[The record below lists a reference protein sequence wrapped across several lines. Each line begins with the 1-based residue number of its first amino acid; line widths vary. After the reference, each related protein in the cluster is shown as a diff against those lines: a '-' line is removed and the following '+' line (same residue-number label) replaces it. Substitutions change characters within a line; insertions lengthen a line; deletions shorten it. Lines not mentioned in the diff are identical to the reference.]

1 MMSGMTLSVRRLE
14 PNDAE
19 AGRRLGMEAFGVPST
34 PPASLATIDQAGIIW
49 YGAFDDDLLVAQLI
63 DRQYDAY
70 FGGVP
75 VPTCGVAGVTV
86 AAEHR
91 GRGLLT
97 PLFTRLLR
105 DAKQRGALISTL
117 FPSAPRIYRRFGY
130 EAIAEYVTVEV
141 PSQALAA
148 VPKPTT
154 IRTRRA
160 TAADFDAIRGI
171 YDAWAIEQNGPL
183 SRRGGSFTA
192 TAEDFINS
200 FTGVTAAVDLNN
212 TICGFASWRRGEG
225 VGHGASIT
233 VSDLLATGADAY
245 RALLW
250 VIGSFASV
258 AATVKIDTSGD
269 DLARLFLPSND
280 WRVISA
286 FPYMLAILDVAES
299 LTRRRYPPSMAATLR
314 FEVDGHFLPENN
326 HAYELTVNEGW
337 ATCSD
342 ADHVDR
348 TFTPRGLS
356 LLYAGTQSCANLRLA
371 GHLDGGDVKEDLDW
385 DALFGGRQGH
395 IRDYF

>member
-1 MMSGMTLSVRRLE
+1 MTLSVHRLE
-14 PNDAE
+14 PDDAE
-19 AGRRLGMEAFGVPST
+19 AARRLGMEAFGVPST
-34 PPASLATIDQAGIIW
+34 PPAGPATIDKPGTIW
-49 YGAFDDDLLVAQLI
+49 YGVFDHDLLVAQLI

-91 GRGLLT
+91 GRGILT
-97 PLFTRLLR
+97 PLFAKLLR
-105 DAKQRGALISTL
+105 EAKQRGALISTL

-130 EAIAEYVTVEV
+130 ETIVEYVRVEV
-141 PSQALAA
+141 PSQTLAA
-148 VPKPTT
+148 VPHPTT

-183 SRRGGSFTA
+183 SRRGVSFTA
-192 TAEDFINS
+192 TAEDFIDN
-200 FTGVTAAVDLNN
+200 FTGVTVAIDLND
-212 TICGFASWRRGEG
+212 TIRGFTSWQRGEG

-233 VSDLLATGADAY
+233 VADLLATSADAY

-258 AATVKIDTSGD
+258 AGTVKIDTSGD
-269 DLARLFLPSND
+269 DLARLFLPSTD
-280 WRVISA
+280 WKVISA
-286 FPYMLAILDVAES
+286 FPYMLTILDVAES
-299 LTRRRYPPSMAATLR
+299 LTRRHYPPSMATTLR
-314 FEVDGHFLPENN
+314 FEVQGHFLPENN
-326 HAYELTVNEGW
+326 RAYQLTVREGW

-342 ADHVDR
+342 AAHADR
-348 TFTPRGLS
+348 TFTPHGLA

-371 GHLDGGDVKEDLDW
+371 GHLEGGDVKEDLEW
-385 DALFGGRQGH
+385 DALFGGRQRH
-395 IRDYF
+395 IRDHF